1 MMNYREILQY
11 GEDFLKKED
20 ISEYKNDAFILLE
33 YVFNITRTWY
43 FIHKEDKA
51 DIKNIESY
59 KDCLKKRSEK
69 IPVQYI
75 TGTQE
80 FMGYSFYVDERVL
93 IPRQDTEVVVETAI
107 NLLKDYRNP
116 NILDMCTGSGCI
128 AISMNKLIRDSNVVA
143 ADISSD
149 ALEVAKKNN
158 TNLNTD
164 VCFVK
169 SDLFSDIDNS
179 MKFHMIISNP
189 PYIPTKDI
197 ETLMPEVRIHEP
209 YLALDGK
216 DDGLIFYKKI
226 CNKASEY
233 MNPQGILIFE
243 IGYDQGKD
251 VASIMDNNGF
261 THIKIKKDLAGL
273 DRIVYGIRC

>member
-1 MMNYREILQY
+1 MMSYREILQY
-11 GEDFLKKED
+11 GEDFLKKEA

-43 FIHKEDKA
+43 FIHKEEKA
-51 DIKNIESY
+51 DIKNIENY
-59 KDCLKKRSEK
+59 KKCLKRRSEK

-75 TGTQE
+75 TGIQE
-80 FMGYSFYVDERVL
+80 FMGYSFHVDERVL

-116 NILDMCTGSGCI
+116 DILDMCTGSGCI
-128 AISMNKLIRDSNVVA
+128 AISMNKLIHDSKVVA
-143 ADISSD
+143 ADISSG

-158 TNLNTD
+158 INLNAD
-164 VCFVK
+164 VSFVE
-169 SDLFSDIDNS
+169 SDLFSNLDNN

-197 ETLMPEVRIHEP
+197 EALMPEVKLHEP
-209 YLALDGK
+209 NLALDGK

-233 MNPQGILIFE
+233 IIPQGILIFE
-243 IGYDQGKD
+243 IGYDQGND
-251 VASIMDNNGF
+251 VAAIMDNNGF
-261 THIKIKKDLAGL
+261 NHIKIKKDLAGL